1 VKLVSTFWIFLPA
14 ALFGGLW
21 DLRYRKVPNILNFGL
36 LFSALTWHAAR
47 GNGFPSAA
55 GAAIGLVALFVP
67 YCMGGMGAGD
77 VKFMAALGAAAA
89 WPGVI
94 DMALWSALSGGIL
107 VIVLVLRSSDWR
119 GAWLALAGGNRS
131 AFRELFAAAASR
143 RREKVPYALAM
154 TAGFILS
161 SFIPILQRG
170 VTL

>member
-1 VKLVSTFWIFLPA
+1 VSTFWVFLPA

-36 LFSALTWHAAR
+36 LFSALVWHAAR

-161 SFIPILQRG
+161 SFIPILQGG